1 MIAPSAATDAAFFAR
16 LRTQD
21 AAFSAGLPAS
31 LDQLAAL
38 FDPACPSPSAACSF
52 ELRERLHTLSGCAAT
67 FGYRRLGVEA
77 RALEQ
82 RLRVLQ
88 AFEAVPDVD
97 WTAWFNQLT
106 HMIDWARLDPRAEH
120 GAGSALQLL

>member
-1 MIAPSAATDAAFFAR
+1 VIALSAAPDAAFFAR

-38 FDPACPSPSAACSF
+38 CDAACPSPSPACSF

-97 WTAWFNQLT
+97 WTAWFSQLT

-120 GAGSALQLL
+120 GASSALQLL